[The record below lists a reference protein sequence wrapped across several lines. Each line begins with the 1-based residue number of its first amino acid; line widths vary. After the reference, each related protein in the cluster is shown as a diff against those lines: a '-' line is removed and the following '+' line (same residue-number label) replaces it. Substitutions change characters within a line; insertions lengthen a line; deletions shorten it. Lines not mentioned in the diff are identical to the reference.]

1 MSAPL
6 LSAAFFL
13 LKIAVNANIF
23 ILTSIVI
30 MSINKP
36 KIGDKAPEELNILVE
51 IPLGEIKKFELNPRT
66 NSLEAERVLATTLPF
81 PFNYGFIPET
91 LADDGD
97 ALDAMILSNQILA
110 KGRIAVGRP
119 VSILK
124 MTDEHGRDNKI
135 LVVPV
140 NETDENYSRINDLT
154 DLTLP
159 MKEKISLF
167 FKHYKETEKDRWSKV
182 YEFGDKAE
190 AIAAIRESINK
201 YQK

>member
-1 MSAPL
+1 
-6 LSAAFFL
+6 
-13 LKIAVNANIF
+13 
-23 ILTSIVI
+23 